1 MSEIKVNSVV
11 NSTGDNDSGLDLS
24 TNDQVI
30 IKTANT
36 TAVTVDSSQDTTVA
50 GNIKKTGDL
59 TLDVSGD
66 IILDADDAVWK
77 FQDGGTEIFQIN
89 SGSQNANLKSTVQD
103 KDIRLQ
109 GNDGG
114 STITALT
121 LDMSDAGKATFN
133 SDIVVNAKVQGASGQ
148 SLTVEAQSGGAF
160 IINTNGA
167 NERVRVNSA
176 GRITTFACTNSNGS
190 LNLVGEGG
198 LSGRAVSFQH
208 TTNGSEVGYIG
219 TTSSSTIYN
228 TASDARLKE
237 NVSYEFDATTR
248 LKQLKPCRFN
258 FIIDADTTV
267 DCFLAHEVQTIVPE
281 AISGTHNEVE
291 VWKDSE
297 ELPDGVSV
305 GDNKLDED
313 GNTIPVYQGI
323 DQSKLVP
330 LLVKTIQE
338 LEARITALENAE

>member
-36 TAVTVDSSQDTTVA
+36 TAVTVDSSQNLNMGDSKKIKLGAGSDIQIYHDGTYSRIMESGGTALILDTTSA
-50 GNIKKTGDL
+50 NISL
-59 TLDVSGD
+59 TADNSENMAKFIKNGAVQLFYDNSQKFSTTSSG
-66 IILDADDAVWK
+66 
-77 FQDGGTEIFQIN
+77 IN
-89 SGSQNANLKSTVQD
+89 
-103 KDIRLQ
+103 
-109 GNDGG
+109 
-114 STITALT
+114 
-121 LDMSDAGKATFN
+121 
-133 SDIVVNAKVQGASGQ
+133 VNNKVQGASGE
-148 SLTVEAQSGGAF
+148 SLTIESQSGGAV
-160 IINTNGA
+160 IINTSGT
-167 NERVRVNSA
+167 NERVRINSA

-267 DCFLAHEVQTIVPE
+267 DGFLAHEVQTIVPE
-281 AISGTHNEVE
+281 AISGIQNEVE
-291 VWKDSE
+291 VWKDGE

-305 GDNKLDED
+305 GDNKIDED